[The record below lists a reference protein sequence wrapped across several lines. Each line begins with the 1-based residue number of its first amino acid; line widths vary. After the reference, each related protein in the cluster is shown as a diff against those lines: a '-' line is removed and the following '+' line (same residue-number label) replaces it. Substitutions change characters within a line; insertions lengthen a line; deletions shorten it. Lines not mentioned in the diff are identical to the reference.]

1 MFMEQN
7 DILDVDNEVHMYSL
21 QYVFRA
27 RIDEALKK
35 FRCAW
40 NRHPLSS
47 EQNLSPL
54 QLWIRGLLA
63 SHDEECVEVS
73 LFTSIL

>member
-1 MFMEQN
+1 M
-7 DILDVDNEVHMYSL
+7 DNEVHIYSL
-21 QYVFRA
+21 FRA
-27 RIDEALKK
+27 RIDAVLQK

-40 NRHPLSS
+40 NSYPLSS

-63 SHDEECVEVS
+63 SHYEEYVEVS
-73 LFTSIL
+73 LFISIL

>member
-7 DILDVDNEVHMYSL
+7 EDVDNEVHMYSL

-27 RIDEALKK
+27 RIDAALQK

-63 SHDEECVEVS
+63 SHDEEECVEVS
-73 LFTSIL
+73 LFISIL